1 MYALASAGFQ
11 PGEPAWKP
19 WRRFDSSQLPPAT
32 RHWLLDEGSLTA
44 ILQAAC
50 GNRLRV
56 RVLRQAWQRPRAS
69 ERRALGLGTH
79 EVALVRE
86 VLLECA
92 GEPWVFA
99 RSIMPAATLRGRL
112 RHLRRFGERS
122 LGALLFATRGL
133 RREPFEL
140 ARVAA
145 THRIVPAALAPAEP
159 VWGRRSVFRVGGE
172 PLLVAEFFLPA
183 CRLAPL

>member
-122 LGALLFATRGL
+122 LGALLFSSRGL
-133 RREPFEL
+133 RMVQPLIKSTRTVVMVGCSMATPHNSPSPC
-140 ARVAA
+140 VAWQSP
-145 THRIVPAALAPAEP
+145 RNRKPPAA
-159 VWGRRSVFRVGGE
+159 WTGR
-172 PLLVAEFFLPA
+172 
-183 CRLAPL
+183 

>member
-1 MYALASAGFQ
+1 LYALASAGFQ
-11 PGEPAWKP
+11 PGEPAWKH
-19 WRRFDSSQLPPAT
+19 WRRFDSMQLPPAT

-44 ILQAAC
+44 RLQAAC
-50 GNRLRV
+50 GDRLRV

-69 ERRALGLGTH
+69 ERRALGLGAH
-79 EVALVRE
+79 EIALVRE

-99 RSIMPAATLRGRL
+99 RSIMPAATLHGRL

-122 LGALLFATRGL
+122 LGALLFSSRGL
-133 RREPFEL
+133 RRDPFE
-140 ARVAA
+140 VALVDA
-145 THRIVPAALAPAEP
+145 AHAVLPAAQAQAGP
-159 VWGRRSVFRVGGE
+159 VWGRRSVFRVHGR

-183 CRLAPL
+183 CRLGSL